1 MRVNVP
7 GKVFIMGEYTVIDR
21 QSGALIAPTKAR
33 LSVTITQSDVWQ
45 YESALDGFFKAHSWD
60 VFSTQMPSKII
71 RSVLPYIQSIDRNNQ
86 LITPF
91 RLRIDS
97 QLDDGKVPY
106 GLGSSGALRAGVI
119 KAFFAYFNMPLDA
132 LLIFQMAALSSASET
147 SSYGDLAVSSF
158 DQAIHYQ
165 KPKTLDPLSHMVVDP
180 VGLPP
185 FIIVHT
191 GLKVSSTPFIKRYM
205 ANRDDPFIQT
215 YKDQINDALEGFKE
229 ASISDQLARIKASH
243 IAYLQ
248 MSETLDPSMV
258 PDHFIPIFTAIE
270 ATGGTPKVS
279 GAGGGDT
286 ILAFYP
292 DQRTLEYAQAQLNM
306 HYPLFLSAR

>member
-1 MRVNVP
+1 MHVNVP

-21 QSGALIAPTKAR
+21 QTPALIAPTKAR
-33 LSVTITQSDVWQ
+33 LSVTITKSDVWQ
-45 YESALDGFFKAHSWD
+45 YESALDGFFKAHSWE

-71 RSVLPYIQSIDRNNQ
+71 LSVLPYIQSIDASH
-86 LITPF
+86 LLDTPF
-91 RLRIDS
+91 RLVVDS

-106 GLGSSGALRAGVI
+106 GLGSSGALRVGVI
-119 KAFFAYFNMPLDA
+119 KAFFAYFNRPLDA
-132 LLIFQMAALSSASET
+132 LAIFQMAALSSASEL

-158 DQAIHYQ
+158 DQAIYYH

-180 VGLPP
+180 VVLPP

-191 GLKVSSTPFIKRYM
+191 GIKVSSTPFIKRYM
-205 ANRDDPFIQT
+205 ANRDEPFIKA
-215 YKDQINDALEGFKE
+215 YKDQISDALQGFKD

-248 MSETLDPSMV
+248 MSETLDPKMV
-258 PDHFIPIFTAIE
+258 PEHFIPIFTAIE
-270 ATGGTPKVS
+270 ATGGIPKVS

-292 DQRTLEYAQAQLNM
+292 DQRTLENAQAQLSA
-306 HYPLFLSAR
+306 HYPLFFSVR